1 MIKKKV
7 CYQVNQ
13 EAQDK
18 MPQFTQLLWQILSMD
33 DAELLQLGKK
43 ANEGKATEKEL
54 ELPNHNHES

>member
-1 MIKKKV
+1 
-7 CYQVNQ
+7 
-13 EAQDK
+13 